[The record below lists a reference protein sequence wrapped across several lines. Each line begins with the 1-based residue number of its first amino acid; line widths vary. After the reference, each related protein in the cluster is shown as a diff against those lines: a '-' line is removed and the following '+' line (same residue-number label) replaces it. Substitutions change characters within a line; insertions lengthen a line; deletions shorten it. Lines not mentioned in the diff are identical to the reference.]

1 MNPSGETAPQ
11 RVMRILIGLGAF
23 GLLAWLL
30 IQGRELTTPTLFV
43 LLTLILA
50 MSGLGNLLTN
60 LFGNSGGGNGG
71 GGSGG
76 AF

>member
-1 MNPSGETAPQ
+1 MNSSGETAPQ
-11 RVMRILIGLGAF
+11 RVMRFLIGLGAF

-43 LLTLILA
+43 LLILILA
-50 MSGLGNLLTN
+50 MSGLGNLIAN
-60 LFGNSGGGNGG
+60 LFGDSGG

-76 AF
+76 GF